1 MSNKPILSRRKRIGL
16 ITVLIIVFSIVSPPE
31 NITELIVISSLVFS
45 VSYDSWWSGIEADR
59 QKSS

>member
-31 NITELIVISSLVFS
+31 NIKELIVISSLVFS
-45 VSYDSWWSGIEADR
+45 VSYDSWWSGIEAAR